1 MKIRDGKRREKMLQ
15 IELVPITAIRPYEHN
30 AKIHTEEQIQQIKKS
45 IVEFGNNDPIA
56 IDANGVIIEGHG
68 RLMALQELGYTE
80 VEVIRLGHLTDEQ
93 RKAYTLIHNKLTMN
107 TGFDLDILASELQA
121 IENINMKDYDF
132 DLDISDDMV
141 IEDIEEDNFDPDVP
155 EEATTKRGQVY
166 QLGEHRLMCGDS
178 TSPAD
183 VQKLMGDEQ
192 ADCLLTDPPYN
203 VNYGGDA
210 HSPAAGKHRVIEN
223 DNLTDSDFYRFLLAF
238 YQNAEAALKPGGAFY
253 IWHADSEGYNFRK
266 ALRDAGL
273 QLRQTLIWN
282 KNSLVL
288 GRQDYQWKHEPC
300 LYGWKDGAA
309 HYFTSSRSETTV
321 IEDDVPDFSKMKKE
335 ELVQLLQRVYSQAT
349 TVIDEM
355 KPSKSDLHPTMK
367 PLRLMAYLIQNS
379 TRKGEIV
386 LDLFCGSGSTL
397 IASEETK
404 RRCRMMEYDPRYV
417 DVIIQRWEEQ
427 TGKKAVLLTN

>member
-1 MKIRDGKRREKMLQ
+1 LNE
-15 IELVPITAIRPYEHN
+15 
-30 AKIHTEEQIQQIKKS
+30 
-45 IVEFGNNDPIA
+45 
-56 IDANGVIIEGHG
+56 
-68 RLMALQELGYTE
+68 
-80 VEVIRLGHLTDEQ
+80 EQ

-107 TGFDLDILASELQA
+107 TGFDLDILATELQA

-132 DLDISDDMV
+132 ELDINDDMV
-141 IEDIEEDNFDPDVP
+141 IEDIEEDNFNPEVP
-155 EEATTKRGQVY
+155 EEAIAKRGQVY

-210 HSPAAGKHRVIEN
+210 SSPANTGKHRLIEN
-223 DNLTDSDFYRFLLAF
+223 DNLTDSDFYAFLLAF
-238 YQNAEAALKPGGAFY
+238 YQNAEAALRPGGSFY

-282 KNSLVL
+282 KNALVL

-321 IEDDVPDFSKMKKE
+321 YEDEVPDFSKMKKE
-335 ELVQLLQRVYSQAT
+335 ELVNLLQRVYSQAT

-379 TRKGEIV
+379 TKKGEIV
-386 LDLFCGSGSTL
+386 LDLFGGSGSTL

-427 TGKKAVLLTN
+427 TGKKAVLLTE

>member
-1 MKIRDGKRREKMLQ
+1 MLQ
-15 IELVPITAIRPYEHN
+15 IELVPITSIRPYENN

-45 IVEFGNNDPIA
+45 ILEFGNNDPIA

-80 VEVIRLGHLTDEQ
+80 VEVIRLGHLNEEQ
-93 RKAYTLIHNKLTMN
+93 RKAYTLVHNKLTMN
-107 TGFDLDILASELQA
+107 TGFDIDLLATELKA

-132 DLDISDDMV
+132 DLDIGDDMV
-141 IEDIEEDNFDPDVP
+141 IEDIEEDNFNPEVP
-155 EEATTKRGQVY
+155 EEATAKRGQVY
-166 QLGEHRLMCGDS
+166 QLGVHILMCGDS
-178 TSPAD
+178 TNRLD

-210 HSPAAGKHRVIEN
+210 SSPANTGKHRLIEN
-223 DNLTDSDFYRFLLAF
+223 DNLTDSDFYKFLLAF
-238 YQNAEAALKPGGAFY
+238 YQNAEAALRPGGSFY

-321 IEDDVPDFSKMKKE
+321 IEDEVPDFSKMKKE
-335 ELVQLLQRVYSQAT
+335 ELVQMLQRVYSQAT

-379 TRKGEIV
+379 TRRGEIV
-386 LDLFCGSGSTL
+386 LDLFGGSGSTL
-397 IASEETK
+397 IAAEETK

-427 TGKKAVLLTN
+427 TGEKAILLTE

>member
-1 MKIRDGKRREKMLQ
+1 MLQ
-15 IELVPITAIRPYEHN
+15 IELVPIESIRPYENN
-30 AKIHTEEQIQQIKKS
+30 AKIHTPEQIEQIKKS
-45 IVEFGNNDPIA
+45 IQEFGNNDPIA
-56 IDANGVIIEGHG
+56 IDGEGVIIKGHG

-80 VEVIRLGHLTDEQ
+80 VEVIRLGHLNEEQ

-107 TGFDLDILASELQA
+107 TGFDLDILATELQA

-132 DLDISDDMV
+132 ELDISDDMV
-141 IEDIEEDNFDPDVP
+141 IEDIEEDNFNPEVP
-155 EEATTKRGQVY
+155 EEATAKRGQVY

-178 TSPAD
+178 TSAAD

-210 HSPAAGKHRVIEN
+210 SSPANTGKHRLIEN
-223 DNLTDSDFYRFLLAF
+223 DNLTDSDFYKFLLAF
-238 YQNAEAALKPGGAFY
+238 YQNAESALRPGGSFY

-282 KNSLVL
+282 KNALVL

-321 IEDDVPDFSKMKKE
+321 YEDETPDFSKMKKE
-335 ELVQLLQRVYSQAT
+335 ELVKMLESVYSQAT

-379 TRKGEIV
+379 TRKGEII
-386 LDLFCGSGSTL
+386 LDLFGGSGSTL
-397 IASEETK
+397 IAAEETK

-427 TGKKAVLLTN
+427 TGKKAELLTE